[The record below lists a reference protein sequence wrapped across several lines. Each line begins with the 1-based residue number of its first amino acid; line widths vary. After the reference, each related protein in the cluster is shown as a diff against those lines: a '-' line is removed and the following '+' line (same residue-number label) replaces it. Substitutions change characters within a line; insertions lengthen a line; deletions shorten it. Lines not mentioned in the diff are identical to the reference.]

1 VWLGRSTVQWT
12 ALISAGG
19 GLAQV
24 LIVTIVPDVDAVL
37 VATLIG
43 STVAFLGVVI
53 AFLAN
58 TQTTPTSDPRLEVG
72 SEVAVLSHGQLTGDK
87 VVVAPTP
94 PGPVGIDATGETRT
108 AGSPTFTGPQG

>member
-1 VWLGRSTVQWT
+1 MILGRSTVQWT
-12 ALISAGG
+12 ALITAAA

-24 LIVTIVPDVDAVL
+24 LAVTLTTLDPTT
-37 VATLIG
+37 VATILG
-43 STVAFLGVVI
+43 SAVAFLSVFI

-108 AGSPTFTGPQG
+108 AGSPTTHSGTLG